1 MHTASSN
8 LKNLIFKPETASR
21 EQRTSPALNDNF
33 PPLNNGFTVMVCHFP
48 PHLQFLLGG
57 LPSHP
62 PPSWLVYKDLD
73 ALVVAWPSANISH
86 IYLLFT
92 SQASKRECHQ
102 SITKSHTES
111 DTLKAN
117 SNSICSD
124 RLLWNVLFFFFFTF
138 RRYCASSREN

>member
-1 MHTASSN
+1 
-8 LKNLIFKPETASR
+8 
-21 EQRTSPALNDNF
+21 
-33 PPLNNGFTVMVCHFP
+33 MVCHFP

-124 RLLWNVLFFFFFTF
+124 RLLWNVSFSSSSSSLFDDIAPLRGKIKFCSSSSWRFTRADTTTTTSCKSK
-138 RRYCASSREN
+138 RRLAFLQL